1 MSRILRVF
9 GTLTF
14 GMLAANFIP
23 ANAAQLVLNTGA
35 PHLCAVV
42 QGGNTAPGT
51 PVIAY
56 SCKGGP
62 EDQWNYINGQL
73 QGIGTANGKSMC
85 LDVKGSGIAPGTLVD
100 LWPCNEGLN
109 QQWTIFGGAIY
120 TSEAEA
126 QGELCLDSNGGPAVG
141 GGTQLVINPCNFNA
155 SQDWTVR
162 GIQLELNA
170 SAPHVCATVS
180 GSHTA
185 DGTPVI
191 AYSCND
197 EPGQI
202 LNLENDQL
210 QGIGTEN
217 TVSKCLTASGISPGS
232 LVTLSTCTSTLL
244 EQQAWIVDNCSLG
257 GPYCIVLADA
267 FLCLDSSG
275 GPSVGGGT
283 QLVANTCTGGASQ
296 NWAIR

>member
-1 MSRILRVF
+1 M
-9 GTLTF
+9 
-14 GMLAANFIP
+14 
-23 ANAAQLVLNTGA
+23 
-35 PHLCAVV
+35 
-42 QGGNTAPGT
+42 
-51 PVIAY
+51 
-56 SCKGGP
+56 
-62 EDQWNYINGQL
+62 
-73 QGIGTANGKSMC
+73 
-85 LDVKGSGIAPGTLVD
+85 
-100 LWPCNEGLN
+100 
-109 QQWTIFGGAIY
+109 
-120 TSEAEA
+120 
-126 QGELCLDSNGGPAVG
+126 
-141 GGTQLVINPCNFNA
+141 
-155 SQDWTVR
+155 R
-162 GIQLELNA
+162 GIQLGIECRA
-170 SAPHVCATVS
+170 HRTSALPS
-180 GSHTA
+180 PGSHTA
-185 DGTPVI
+185 DGTPAVI

-283 QLVANTCTGGASQ
+283 QLVANTCTGGASSKLGDSLSQ
-296 NWAIR
+296 AMK